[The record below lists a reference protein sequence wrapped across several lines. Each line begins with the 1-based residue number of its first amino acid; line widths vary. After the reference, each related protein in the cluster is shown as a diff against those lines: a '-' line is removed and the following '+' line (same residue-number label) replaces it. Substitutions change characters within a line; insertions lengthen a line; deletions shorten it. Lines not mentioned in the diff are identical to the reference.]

1 MRSSSGWRAGGSSPD
16 RSVASD
22 REVLHLSL
30 ARRDY
35 LRRPVL
41 LSEILALHALMRL
54 TSGPARRALGRAIG
68 ELKVAVCDRQ
78 ALAER
83 GRAVGCA
90 PHTS

>member
-22 REVLHLSL
+22 TEVLHLSL

-35 LRRPVL
+35 LRHPVL

-54 TSGPARRALGRAIG
+54 TSGPARRAVGRAIG
-68 ELKVAVCDRQ
+68 ELKVAVCDGQ
-78 ALAER
+78 ALAKR
-83 GRAVGCA
+83 GTAVGCA
-90 PHTS
+90 PTS